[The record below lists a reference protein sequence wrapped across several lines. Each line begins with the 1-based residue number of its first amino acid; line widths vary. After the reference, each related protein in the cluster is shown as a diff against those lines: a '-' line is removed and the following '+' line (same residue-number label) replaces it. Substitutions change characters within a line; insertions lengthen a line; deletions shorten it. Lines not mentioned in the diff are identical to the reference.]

1 MADDDKPSEADS
13 QLERHPDQSYPVAV
27 APSRVDDDE
36 PLNSLRPGLMTV
48 ACWRL
53 DDARFKFDSSFILP
67 AAASDLKRLG
77 AMHEDYLGS
86 PMSIFG
92 HADPVGTDDHN
103 KKLSGNRARALH
115 ALLVRDL
122 DAWEELFNQHGWGL
136 ASSQLI
142 LMDLDSRELAR
153 QANPTAGGFSAKTGV
168 GPDAPPFV
176 GPANGQDTQ
185 AWDKAVRRFQTAQ
198 GLGVDGTAGPNTR
211 RKLHEL
217 YMDALTSQPDGKSF
231 KFAAA
236 DFLGKGADP
245 KGKAAFQGCSE
256 FNPIILLSEK
266 ENKAIDKGAEPHL
279 KRDARNAPNRRVV
292 LYFFPVGFALDDVS
306 KWPCPRASEGSG
318 ACKKRFWT
326 DSAKRVKA
334 DKELTRAYGPIVGEP
349 LLKPTQD
356 TFACRFYD
364 RLARRSPCEAGFN
377 EWVVQLLFPGPELL
391 SKRPRVG
398 GVKFVAVSGSGK
410 TVGVTDENGM
420 LRVRARAPDDTVTV
434 TLKVPLDE
442 PKRDKKDDK
451 SSRSSS
457 STSSGNANAS
467 NSSKDAGDAA
477 PPTTTVTLV
486 LRGGKLS
493 GLEEPDKRDQALD
506 DRLRSLG
513 FGALGGKLGLQQVRD
528 PDAAIEEFKELEG
541 VEDGDDLDQQV
552 HDRYGS

>member
-1 MADDDKPSEADS
+1 MEDDDKPSEADS

-27 APSRVDDDE
+27 APSRLEDDA

-67 AAASDLKRLG
+67 AAASDLRRLG

-103 KKLSGNRARALH
+103 KKLSGNRARALY

-122 DAWEELFNQHGWGL
+122 DAWEELFNEHGWGL
-136 ASSQLI
+136 SSSQLI
-142 LMDLDSRELAR
+142 LMDLDARELAR
-153 QANPTAGGFSAKTGV
+153 QENPTAGGFGAKTGV
-168 GPDAPPFV
+168 GPDAPPFA
-176 GPANGQDTQ
+176 GPANGQDTP

-198 GLGVDGTAGPNTR
+198 GLGVDGTAGKNTR
-211 RKLHEL
+211 RKLYEL
-217 YMDALTSQPDGKSF
+217 YMAALTSQPDGTSF
-231 KFAAA
+231 EFAAE
-236 DFLGKGADP
+236 DFLGKGKDA

-266 ENKAIDKGAEPHL
+266 ENKAIEKGPEPHA

-292 LYFFPVGFALDDVS
+292 LYFFPVGFALDDIG
-306 KWPCPRASEGSG
+306 KWPCPRASEGSAG
-318 ACKKRFWT
+318 CKKRFWS
-326 DSAKRVKA
+326 DSARRVKA
-334 DKELTRAYGPIVGEP
+334 DKELTRAYGPIAGEP

-391 SKRPRVG
+391 AKRPRVA
-398 GVKFVAVSGSGK
+398 GVKFVAVSSSGK
-410 TVGVTDENGM
+410 TEGVTDENGM
-420 LRVRARAPDDTVTV
+420 LRVRARKPDDTVKV

-442 PKRDKKDDK
+442 PKRGAKDDK

-457 STSSGNANAS
+457 STSAGNAN
-467 NSSKDAGDAA
+467 SSSDAGDADAA
-477 PPTTTVTLV
+477 PLTTTVTLV
-486 LRGGKLS
+486 LRGQQLAELQDPAKH
-493 GLEEPDKRDQALD
+493 DQAID

-513 FGALGGKLGLQQVRD
+513 FGALGGPLGMQRTRD
-528 PDAAIEEFKELEG
+528 PEAAISEFKALED
-541 VEDGDDLDQQV
+541 VEEGDDFDQKV
-552 HDRYGS
+552 HDSYGS